1 MLQTPFGPIGPGW
14 TPMLSPG
21 LPWQPT
27 QFGTL
32 GSPFGPTHS
41 GGFGIASA
49 VEGSAPGTTPVISQ
63 AQISGNPFGPP
74 PSGWGMS
81 PAAQTPLSTAFSI
94 PDGITAAGLL
104 TGIALR
110 RGQPQGPT
118 SDQDVEEFIYDA
130 LELLP
135 GAGDVEVRCEGGR
148 LSLSGS
154 VPHKRLKRD
163 IGEIAWAVPGI
174 ADVQNTLSIATRRRA
189 RAFTRESESQPAATA
204 SRKQA

>member
-1 MLQTPFGPIGPGW
+1 MLQAPFGSIGAGW
-14 TPMLSPG
+14 MTMPSPG
-21 LPWQPT
+21 FPWQLT
-27 QFGTL
+27 QLGTI
-32 GSPFGPTHS
+32 GSPFGSTQP
-41 GGFGIASA
+41 GGFGIAPA
-49 VEGSAPGTTPVISQ
+49 VEGGVPGTTPVVGQ
-63 AQISGNPFGPP
+63 AQTSGIPFGPSAP
-74 PSGWGMS
+74 GWGMS
-81 PAAQTPLSTAFSI
+81 STMQTPLSTAFSI
-94 PDGITAAGLL
+94 PDGITASGLL

-130 LELLP
+130 VELLP

-148 LSLSGS
+148 VALTGS

-174 ADVQNTLSIATRRRA
+174 ADVQNTLSIATRRKA
-189 RAFTRESESQPAATA
+189 RAFTRESESQPAPSA

>member
-1 MLQTPFGPIGPGW
+1 MLQAPFGPIGPGW
-14 TPMLSPG
+14 MTPSPG
-21 LPWQPT
+21 FPWQST
-27 QFGTL
+27 LIGTI
-32 GSPFGPTHS
+32 GSPFGSRQP
-41 GGFGIASA
+41 GGFGITSA
-49 VEGSAPGTTPVISQ
+49 VEGSAPGAAPVVGQ
-63 AQISGNPFGPP
+63 AQTGGSTFGSSPL
-74 PSGWGMS
+74 GWGIP

-94 PDGITAAGLL
+94 PDGITAPGLL
-104 TGIALR
+104 MGIAVR

-148 LSLSGS
+148 VALTGS

-174 ADVQNTLSIATRRRA
+174 ADVQNNLSIATRRRA
-189 RAFTRESESQPAATA
+189 RAYTRESESQPAPTA
-204 SRKQA
+204 SRKQS